1 MSSWWRMWLVLSYD
15 HWHAQHTVQSSNVG
29 STLVC
34 TLTHMLCE
42 MWGYLTLTWV
52 AQRCCR
58 PGPVWCCWCCGAVA
72 HCCCGM
78 VTWSQWDQ
86 SWSVHTRQ
94 HEHTTSLTLH
104 SWSRLLSNIL
114 TTIISK
120 KFYRCAHT
128 FDMLPSATN
137 TRPNFSLPGLTVC
150 AHCLLTLL
158 NILELN
164 NWWIVN
170 FVETKYTWIM
180 PKLPKNYFSIKPNS
194 RVKRIMTIYHAREQ
208 KLKF

>member
-1 MSSWWRMWLVLSYD
+1 MTTDTLSTQCRVQMLGPHWSA
-15 HWHAQHTVQSSNVG
+15 HWHTCYAR
-29 STLVC
+29 
-34 TLTHMLCE
+34 CE
-42 MWGYLTLTWV
+42 
-52 AQRCCR
+52 
-58 PGPVWCCWCCGAVA
+58 
-72 HCCCGM
+72 
-78 VTWSQWDQ
+78 VTWPWLGLLSDAAGQAQ
-86 SWSVHTRQ
+86 SGVVGVVVLLPIAVVAWSPGHSGTSPGQ
-94 HEHTTSLTLH
+94 STPGNMSTTSLTLH

-114 TTIISK
+114 TTIICK

-128 FDMLPSATN
+128 FDMLPSATS
-137 TRPNFSLPGLTVC
+137 TRSTFSLPGLTVC